1 MKKIIMLLALTF
13 SLALCVSA
21 SSSKT
26 VMERT
31 QEQVEAPKITLHQ
44 AVIMNNLD
52 VIKKHILAGS
62 DLNVIEQQGG
72 STALITAAA
81 FGNYDAAKLLIDAG
95 ADLNLKNNDGST
107 ALHTSAFFCREE
119 IVQLLLDNGADL
131 SLKNNYGNTALE
143 SVQAPFDKVKPVYD
157 AIGKAMKPIGI
168 VFDYDNIKKTRP
180 VIVEMIKSEQNLK
193 DEE

>member
-1 MKKIIMLLALTF
+1 MKKIVMLLTLTLLLTQSISAA
-13 SLALCVSA
+13 SLNIGAD
-21 SSSKT
+21 KI
-26 VMERT
+26 
-31 QEQVEAPKITLHQ
+31 QEQVKPPRITLHQ
-44 AVIMNNLD
+44 AVVMNNLD

-62 DLNVIEQQGG
+62 DLNSIEQQGG

-168 VFDYDNIKKTRP
+168 VFDYDHIKKARP
-180 VIVEMIKSEQNLK
+180 VIVEMIKLEQNLK